1 MNDVNPAADLVAT
14 TLIPHTAFD
23 TAAKRIYQCC
33 KFGMRASDP
42 VCLAVVGESR
52 TGKSRLLEE
61 CGAAFP
67 PTRTEAGIVMPVL
80 CVSTPSKPT
89 VKGLAA
95 EMLRAIGDPRHAEG
109 TEITKTA
116 RLHHLMPEIGSR
128 VLLIDEFQHFYDK
141 GTNQVMHHVADW
153 LKILVDQTKVVLI
166 VSGLP
171 TCRQVID
178 QNEQL
183 AGRFLAPLVMPRFNW
198 ADDYLREEFLAI
210 LAAFHEALS
219 EHFEMPDLA
228 SEEMGLRMYCAT
240 GGLMGYI
247 TRLLRQLVW
256 NTMDAKKVRICLA
269 DFAKAHGDCHWGPE
283 DEPLFETF
291 TAGFRALPTPD
302 ILARAALL
310 GTKRENVQTSS
321 HGSLSVKPKAS
332 LVLSA
337 S

>member
-1 MNDVNPAADLVAT
+1 MTDKQILANLIPS

-23 TAAKRIYQCC
+23 RAAKRISQACD
-33 KFGMRASDP
+33 FGLRGSDP

-67 PTRTEAGIVMPVL
+67 SSRNSEGVIMPVISL
-80 CVSTPSKPT
+80 STPSKPT

-95 EMLRAIGDPRHAEG
+95 DMLRAIGDPRHGEG
-109 TEITKTA
+109 TEIAQTA
-116 RLHHLMPEIGSR
+116 RLHRLMKEVGSR

-141 GTNQVMHHVADW
+141 GTNQIMHHVADW
-153 LKILVDQTKVVLI
+153 LKILVDETKIVLI

-171 TCRQVID
+171 SCRQVID

-183 AGRFLAPLVMPRFNW
+183 AGRFHAPLVMPRFIWN
-198 ADDYLREEFLAI
+198 DDYLREEFLAI
-210 LAAFHEALS
+210 LGAFHEAMS
-219 EHFEMPDLA
+219 PHFEIPDLR
-228 SEEMGLRMYCAT
+228 SEEMGLRMFCAT

-256 NTMDAKKVRICLA
+256 NAIGDKKSQITLSE
-269 DFAKAHGDCHWGPE
+269 FSKAHNACHWGRESIPLLAPFSNKFKPHTTPE
-283 DEPLFETF
+283 L
-291 TAGFRALPTPD
+291 
-302 ILARAALL
+302 IQQALL
-310 GTKRENVQTSS
+310 IGARQEPP
-321 HGSLSVKPKAS
+321 SVIRRRQVAATPKSS

-337 S
+337 R

>member
-1 MNDVNPAADLVAT
+1 MTDLDPAADLVAT

-23 TAAKRIYQCC
+23 TAAKRIHQCC

-61 CGAAFP
+61 CAAAFP
-67 PTRTEAGIVMPVL
+67 SRRTEAGIVKPVIN
-80 CVSTPSKPT
+80 VSTPSKPT

-95 EMLRAIGDPRHAEG
+95 EMLRAIGDPRHEEG
-109 TEITKTA
+109 TEIAKTA
-116 RLHHLMPEIGSR
+116 RLYRLMEEIGSR

-141 GTNQVMHHVADW
+141 ATNQVMHHVADW

-171 TCRQVID
+171 TCWQVID

-183 AGRFLAPLVMPRFNW
+183 VGRFLAPLVMPRFNW
-198 ADDYLREEFLAI
+198 ADEYLREEFLAI
-210 LAAFHEALS
+210 LAAFHEAMS
-219 EHFEMPDLA
+219 AQFEMPDLA

-256 NTMDAKKVRICLA
+256 NAIDGGERRIVIA
-269 DFAKAHGDCHWGPE
+269 DFAKAHGDCHWDKE
-283 DEPLFETF
+283 DEPLFEAF
-291 TAGFRALPTPD
+291 TPGFRALPTPEL
-302 ILARAALL
+302 LARAALL
-310 GTKRENVQTSS
+310 GTKRDNVQTSS
-321 HGSLSVKPKAS
+321 RKSLSIRPKSS

-337 S
+337 R